1 MYALEAQEERRYPR
15 VPTGEAIR
23 IQFEGDSALV
33 AGSLVNVGVGGAFVR
48 CAHPVEVG
56 RELKCAFFVATQGE
70 QQLVCCRARVAWV
83 APTDGRRRSGP
94 GFGVSFTRYQHDSFE
109 LLSSFTRYAC

>member
-1 MYALEAQEERRYPR
+1 MYALETQEERRYPR

-23 IQFEGDSALV
+23 IQFEGDPALV

-70 QQLVCCRARVAWV
+70 QQLVCCRAKVAWV
-83 APTDGRRRSGP
+83 VSPDARRKSGP
-94 GFGVSFTRYQHDSFE
+94 GFGVTFTRYQHDSFN
-109 LLSSFTRYAC
+109 LLTNFTHYA